1 MVRFA
6 HGDLLY
12 ELLADSGSAVHG
24 KKVGVFR
31 KNGKKILKIFYT
43 NYITVILYTHFS

>member
-1 MVRFA
+1 VVRFA